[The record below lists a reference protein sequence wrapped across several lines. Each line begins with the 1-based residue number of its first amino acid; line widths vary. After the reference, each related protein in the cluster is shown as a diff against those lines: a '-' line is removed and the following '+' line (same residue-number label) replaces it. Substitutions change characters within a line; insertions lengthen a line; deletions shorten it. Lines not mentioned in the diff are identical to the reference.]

1 MRGLALDSEGFGSEN
16 VDVRKKKNAVP
27 KLADFSEVIQQE
39 SRVICELREQYR
51 CDQHDTCF
59 IDNEKHTKLTAM
71 HLQCWAKKI
80 IRGTVDNTKMP
91 NLPIF
96 IQSNSIKEKSKTP
109 STPTNPNSN
118 MMPFFF
124 TIPPQMASFIQNS
137 NINNSTNSPLSSPK
151 QAAPSF
157 DEFFAKLD
165 GSDGT
170 GEFANFKKTFEDEHI
185 SVSQIYDLTD
195 AEFDQLGVKKIG
207 WRKAI
212 RAAARR
218 YNR

>member
-1 MRGLALDSEGFGSEN
+1 
-16 VDVRKKKNAVP
+16 
-27 KLADFSEVIQQE
+27 
-39 SRVICELREQYR
+39 
-51 CDQHDTCF
+51 
-59 IDNEKHTKLTAM
+59 
-71 HLQCWAKKI
+71 
-80 IRGTVDNTKMP
+80 MP

-96 IQSNSIKEKSKTP
+96 TQSSSSKEKSKTP

-124 TIPPQMASFIQNS
+124 AIPPQMTSFIQNS
-137 NINNSTNSPLSSPK
+137 NINNSMNSPLSSPK
-151 QAAPSF
+151 QAAPSL
-157 DEFFAKLD
+157 DEFFAELD
-165 GSDGT
+165 GSNGT
-170 GEFANFKKTFEDEHI
+170 GEFANFKKTFEDECI

-195 AEFDQLGVKKIG
+195 TEFDQLGVKKIG